1 MQSIASE
8 NPLNDVRGYE
18 PERRPSETL
27 SVGIL
32 ARLIVWEGIRIADRK
47 QNACYR
53 HFLERGFPTAAYD
66 TK

>member
-1 MQSIASE
+1 MFG
-8 NPLNDVRGYE
+8 GYE

-32 ARLIVWEGIRIADRK
+32 ARLIVWEGIRIAERE